1 MNSRGQAGGIT
12 STFTLIFTCGTDTGC
27 PAWEVTP
34 GVCEHPASRVCGDP
48 GAELRCSAQCPEGGA
63 GRPQTPERRPG
74 PGGRERR
81 RAESSAAS
89 AFPLGLQGSGREGDT
104 GSEGAAGVSALC
116 LGTHETIA
124 DALAQHA
131 QPALRDWGSRPCLRL
146 SPLQRGQAG
155 GRSPGI
161 FYPQRGAPPAEAQ
174 SPVPQ
179 RPVSVLGPG
188 DPRSCARREGAET
201 PAVLAEPRS
210 PQRPEPRS
218 PQGSAEATEDS
229 ELRSLLPCQGHAFGR
244 LPSSGSA
251 PRPWPQLHPSGQAEQ
266 RSPVTSAH
274 EKLGVH
280 RRRGLLPPR
289 PPRVY
294 ATGCAALPG
303 LSGSFKPGVSDAAF
317 QDRATSSGASL
328 PQSPIA

>member
-1 MNSRGQAGGIT
+1 MEGRYEM
-12 STFTLIFTCGTDTGC
+12 C
-27 PAWEVTP
+27 PIDDHLEKEVLTE
-34 GVCEHPASRVCGDP
+34 GRTEK
-48 GAELRCSAQCPEGGA
+48 ELR
-63 GRPQTPERRPG
+63 
-74 PGGRERR
+74 
-81 RAESSAAS
+81 
-89 AFPLGLQGSGREGDT
+89 GLE
-104 GSEGAAGVSALC
+104 E
-116 LGTHETIA
+116 
-124 DALAQHA
+124 
-131 QPALRDWGSRPCLRL
+131 PA
-146 SPLQRGQAG
+146 RG
-155 GRSPGI
+155 
-161 FYPQRGAPPAEAQ
+161 GAPPAEAR
-174 SPVPQ
+174 SRVPQ

-201 PAVLAEPRS
+201 PAVVAEPRS
-210 PQRPEPRS
+210 PPRPEPRS

-266 RSPVTSAH
+266 RSPATSAH

-303 LSGSFKPGVSDAAF
+303 LSGSFKPGVSDADEEIVA
-317 QDRATSSGASL
+317 
-328 PQSPIA
+328 